1 MYPVQ
6 FKGSRHIFL
15 MYKMVYL
22 FKFSNSDFNSLILNH
37 QYYILEIVHVQR
49 RSCIDRDFFCV
60 FYQALRFI
68 LQTVIASLKFI
79 TQDEK
84 MTITNSSGHKN
95 IWRII
100 YIKIIT

>member
-60 FYQALRFI
+60 FYQTLRFI

-84 MTITNSSGHKN
+84 NDNNKQFRT
-95 IWRII
+95 
-100 YIKIIT
+100 